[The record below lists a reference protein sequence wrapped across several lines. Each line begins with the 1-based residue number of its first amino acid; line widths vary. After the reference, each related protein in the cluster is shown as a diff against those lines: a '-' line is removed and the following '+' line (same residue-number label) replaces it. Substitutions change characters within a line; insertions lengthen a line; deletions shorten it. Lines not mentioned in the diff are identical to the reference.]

1 MEVVMNYLKE
11 RVSYLK
17 GLAEGMQINDST
29 NEGKLLKAIIE
40 VLDDVALTVDEMG
53 EVQEDLSCQVDEI
66 DEDLAEIEK
75 LIFDEKY
82 YVCDDDDNEDDDDDE
97 YEEDEIITELECPH
111 CHETINLA
119 EAYMKN
125 NSILCPYCNK
135 EIEVEWS
142 CDCED
147 CEDDKED

>member
-1 MEVVMNYLKE
+1 MYYLKE
-11 RVSYLK
+11 KVSYLK

-40 VLDDVALTVDEMG
+40 VLDDVAQAVDEMG
-53 EVQEDLSCQVDEI
+53 EVQEDLSNQVDEI

-82 YVCDDDDNEDDDDDE
+82 DASDDYYDYDDDE

-111 CHETINLA
+111 CNETINLT
-119 EAYMKN
+119 EAYMKK
-125 NSILCPYCNK
+125 NSILCPHCSK
-135 EIEVEWS
+135 EIEVDWS

-147 CEDDKED
+147 CEDYKED